1 MVYVCVSWCSRLF
14 PASLSQTCP
23 FYHLADHSVDHRMA
37 DRLPLFFPMFFLG
50 FCMKPSRVS
59 ALRWQ
64 VGPSCQANG
73 ELAWAGTLLSYL
85 FHHPWHRFLWLAVTW
100 PWSDG
105 SAARCAM
112 LHSDTCTTLLPA
124 LSGNLSAWVAKRAHY
139 ARYYHIA
146 ALGEVAKC
154 SRVWYAVRYPCTP
167 GMFVPASGWD
177 KVENPNQGL

>member
-1 MVYVCVSWCSRLF
+1 MFVWTGAVDFFLPAPLRPALFTILLTTLLTTEWLTVSRYSS
-14 PASLSQTCP
+14 PS
-23 FYHLADHSVDHRMA
+23 
-37 DRLPLFFPMFFLG
+37 FFLG

-64 VGPSCQANG
+64 VGTSCQADG
-73 ELAWAGTLLSYL
+73 ESDWAGTLPLYL

-105 SAARCAM
+105 SAARCAV
-112 LHSDTCTTLLPA
+112 LHSGACTTLLPP
-124 LSGNLSAWVAKRAHY
+124 LSGNLSAWVAKRADY

>member
-1 MVYVCVSWCSRLF
+1 MFVWAGAVDLF
-14 PASLSQTCP
+14 LPASLRP
-23 FYHLADHSVDHRMA
+23 A
-37 DRLPLFFPMFFLG
+37 LFTILLTTLLTTEWLTISRYSPCFFLG

-64 VGPSCQANG
+64 VGPSCQADG
-73 ELAWAGTLLSYL
+73 ESAWAGTLPSYL

-105 SAARCAM
+105 SAARCAV
-112 LHSDTCTTLLPA
+112 LHSGACTTLLPA

-146 ALGEVAKC
+146 VLGEVAKC